1 MIKITEHLYLGVFET
16 LLLFGN
22 ATPTSQK
29 MKVRGAFL
37 QEILWYGRVCK
48 KFLASFLEGVDL
60 KKRKRKE
67 SNFHRSTMSSATRGT
82 KPCTPVQTVTTLDL
96 TAQ

>member
-22 ATPTSQK
+22 ATPISQK
-29 MKVRGAFL
+29 MKVRNAFL

-67 SNFHRSTMSSATRGT
+67 SNFHRSSATRGT